1 MCLLILHIRHLLS
14 FRVGLW
20 LFCLHL
26 AALWLFLHLL
36 VQFAMLLLDC
46 HHFAGFL
53 FVFVYFVMGFYG
65 VTCLILDSLWSFR
78 IYLGYFL
85 YFVLPFMFCGHV
97 ALCSTI

>member
-1 MCLLILHIRHLLS
+1 MVILFTFGCFVVIFTS
-14 FRVGLW
+14 FGAICHVIVGLSS
-20 LFCLHL
+20 FCRFFICICVLC
-26 AALWLFLHLL
+26 
-36 VQFAMLLLDC
+36 D
-46 HHFAGFL
+46 
-53 FVFVYFVMGFYG
+53 GFYG